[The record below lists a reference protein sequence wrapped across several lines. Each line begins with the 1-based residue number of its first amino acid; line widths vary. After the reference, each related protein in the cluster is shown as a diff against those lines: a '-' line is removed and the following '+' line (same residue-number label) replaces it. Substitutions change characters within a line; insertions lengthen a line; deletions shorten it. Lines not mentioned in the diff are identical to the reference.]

1 MNQSKEAVLMLKRIS
16 DEVYSNSSTKCSS
29 ENMTCKEFD
38 ILRGEENGRNS
49 KSDET
54 DFVIGTNPIF
64 KKQKQENATED
75 NASTS

>member
-1 MNQSKEAVLMLKRIS
+1 MLKRIS
-16 DEVYSNSSTKCSS
+16 DEVYSTSSTKCSS
-29 ENMTCKEFD
+29 EDMTFKEFS

-64 KKQKQENATED
+64 KMQKQENATED